1 MSQAAHTT
9 YRPGTLEDTYAVF
22 LVIEEAIADLL
33 PRIGIQDTTHLADPE
48 YLAYKWEVR
57 RPLLE
62 HLART
67 AEHFWVAEQEGQVV
81 GFARS
86 VFHEGMRELTEF
98 FVKPGVQSGGVGRNL
113 FERAF
118 PRAGARRR
126 TIIATTDLR
135 AQARYL
141 KAGVY
146 PRFPLMYFEK
156 AAEPISVESD
166 LAFQSLPATSEALEA
181 LDGIDGEILEFHRRE
196 DHEWLLDNRQGW
208 LYVREGRP
216 VGYGYT
222 GQHNGPFA
230 LLDPADFPAIL
241 AHAENQAAEGG
252 RETLGLEVPLHNR
265 HAVDFLL
272 ARGFKIPDGF
282 YAFFMSDVP
291 FGKFEQYI
299 VTSPPFFM

>member
-1 MSQAAHTT
+1 MSQTPIT

-33 PRIGIQDTTHLADPE
+33 PRIGIQEATSLADPE
-48 YLAYKWEVR
+48 RLAKMWELR

-67 AEHFWVAEQEGQVV
+67 AEHFWVAEQEGEVV
-81 GFARS
+81 GIARS
-86 VFHEGMRELTEF
+86 VIHGGMRELTEF

-113 FERAF
+113 FERVF
-118 PRAGARRR
+118 PRAGAHRR

-156 AAEPISVESD
+156 AAEPISLTSN
-166 LAFQSLPATSEALEA
+166 LTFHPLTATPAALEA
-181 LDGIDGEILEFHRRE
+181 LDEIDGEILEFHRRE
-196 DHEWLLDNRQGW
+196 DHVWLLGNRQGW
-208 LYVREGRP
+208 LYARAGKP

-222 GQHNGPFA
+222 GRNSGPFA
-230 LLDPADFPAIL
+230 LLDPTDFPAVL
-241 AHAENQAAEGG
+241 AHAENKTAEEG
-252 RETLGLEVPLHNR
+252 REKIGLEIPLHNQ
-265 HAVDFLL
+265 HAVDYLL

-282 YAFFMSDVP
+282 YDFFMSDVP

-299 VTSPPFFM
+299 VTSPPFFI